1 MARSP
6 FRIALMVVLATVA
19 LAVLVGGFFAYRIY
33 RYPETR
39 RGGRGDD
46 VAITIKRGMTFP
58 QVTQLLAAQHVIDH
72 PLYFRI
78 YGMRRGATTAVKPG
92 DYVLRDNLKPREVL
106 DALVAGVRERSVAV
120 TLPEGKHMLEFFAI
134 LDAAGVAK
142 AAELEVLARDP
153 KFLTAHAIAG
163 DTVDGYLFPD
173 TYQFVT
179 PTPPT
184 KVLERLINAH
194 RREWNTAAR
203 AHGKALARLKDRL
216 KWSDRD
222 VLVLASIVE
231 KEAVEASERPRI
243 AQVFINRLTS
253 PTFKPKRLETD
264 PTIRYGC
271 LVPAKKSKACQDWL
285 AMCPPDKPGCERLH
299 DAQLK
304 DDDNPYN
311 SYRHDGLPPGPIA
324 NPGRSSIAAAFD
336 PDGSDYYFFVAKDAR
351 HHAFSKTVA
360 EHERAVQQYLQWRA
374 SGGS

>member
-1 MARSP
+1 MARKP
-6 FRIALMVVLATVA
+6 FRIALIVVASTVA
-19 LAVLVGGFFAYRIY
+19 LALAIAGFFAYRVY
-33 RYPETR
+33 HYPDTR
-39 RGGRGDD
+39 HGGRGED

-58 QVTQLLAAQHVIDH
+58 QITKLLAANHVIDH

-92 DYVLRDNLKPREVL
+92 DYVLRDNLTPREVL

-120 TLPEGKHMLEFFAI
+120 TLPEGKHMLEFFQ
-134 LDAAGVAK
+134 LLEEAGVAK

-173 TYQFVT
+173 TYQFVV
-179 PTPPT
+179 PTPPA

-194 RREWNTAAR
+194 RKAWNAAAR
-203 AHGKALARLKDRL
+203 EHGKALARLKDRL

-222 VLVLASIVE
+222 VLILASIVE
-231 KEAVEASERPRI
+231 KEAVEADERPRI

-253 PTFKPKRLETD
+253 PSFKPKKLETD

-271 LVPAKKSKACQDWL
+271 LVPVIKSQACKDWL

-299 DAQLK
+299 RAQLV
-304 DDDNPYN
+304 DADNPYN
-311 SYRHDGLPPGPIA
+311 SYQHEGLPPGPIC
-324 NPGRSSIAAAFD
+324 NPGKSSIAAAFD
-336 PDGSDYYFFVAKDAR
+336 PDGSDYFFFVARDAR

-360 EHERAVQQYLQWRA
+360 EHERAVEQYKQWRA
-374 SGGS
+374 SGDP

>member
-19 LAVLVGGFFAYRIY
+19 LAVVIGGFFAYRVY
-33 RYPETR
+33 TYPTTR
-39 RGGRGDD
+39 HGGRGAD
-46 VAITIKRGMTFP
+46 VEVTIKRGMTFP
-58 QVTQLLAAQHVIDH
+58 QVTRALADKRVIDH

-92 DYVLRDNLKPREVL
+92 DYVLRDNLTPAEVL
-106 DALVAGVRERSVAV
+106 DTLVAGVRERSVAV
-120 TLPEGKHMLEFFAI
+120 TLPEGKNMLEFFAL

-142 AAELEVLARDP
+142 ASELEVLARDP
-153 KFLTAHAIAG
+153 QFLSAHAIAG
-163 DTVDGYLFPD
+163 DSVDGYLFPD

-179 PTPPT
+179 PTPPA

-194 RREWNTAAR
+194 RREWNSAAR
-203 AHGKALARLKDRL
+203 THAKALGKLKDKL

-222 VLVLASIVE
+222 VLILASIVE

-253 PTFKPKRLETD
+253 PTFKPRKLETD

-271 LVPAKKSKACQDWL
+271 LVPVKKSQACRDWL
-285 AMCPPDKPGCERLH
+285 AMCPPDQPGCERLRQ
-299 DAQLK
+299 AQLQ
-304 DDDNPYN
+304 DADNPYN
-311 SYRHDGLPPGPIA
+311 SYAHEGLPPGPIA
-324 NPGRSSIAAAFD
+324 NPGRSSIAAAID

-360 EHERAVQQYLQWRA
+360 EHQRAVQQYLQWRQ
-374 SGGS
+374 SGGP